1 LHISPRG
8 KLGTVGVFCSLPSNF
23 FKFLPGFTKEFC
35 NTRARCQEAPRQL
48 FFITVLEMPKERFS
62 LNNLPNWMRGRFDD
76 TQRFLM
82 LCICAGVLC
91 GLVGVSFH
99 LAITG
104 IFEAL
109 FNFYQGLG
117 IWALPAMVLSP
128 ALAGLIVGLMIHYV
142 SPTASGSGIPQTKAA
157 YYQNFGVIKTSEAFW
172 RFIIG
177 TISVAFGNSL
187 GREGPTVHICSAV
200 SSKLG
205 RVFGLGKLRVQA
217 MIPVGM
223 GAGISAAF
231 NAPIAAITFV
241 FEELLDNFSSKALGG
256 ILIAVV
262 VAAVV
267 ERTLLGE
274 HAALQADTTFFHTS
288 WWMLICLV
296 MGPTAG
302 LIGHLFTQSLLK
314 LRAHFKQWQTIPN
327 WAKPALGG
335 LSVGLMGVT
344 VYHFSGGNLGVFSIG
359 YTDLN
364 AALNGN
370 LTWTVIL
377 LLLVG
382 KLVAT
387 TVCYAS
393 GSSGG
398 IFAPVIFIGSM
409 IGGLFGVVLV
419 RFGAEPSVA
428 AGAALLGTGAF
439 FAAVIR
445 CPLTS
450 VIIIFEMTANYSL
463 ILPLMIGNFLAHL
476 ISAKLS
482 PIPIYDAL
490 LLQDGISLKKLPA
503 YRGEQDW
510 RNLPVST
517 IMTHDSRTVSGTLDA
532 QRNLARIEDGGHQ
545 HHAYP
550 VVTDLNSQVLLGMIT
565 HHELEE
571 MTAANDVQTISQWI
585 DGHKIIEIYPDTS
598 IRDAANTL
606 VIKDVLQAPIV
617 SRNDPTKLL
626 GIVTLHDIA
635 RQQNAIE
642 ETIDR

>member
-1 LHISPRG
+1 MDA
-8 KLGTVGVFCSLPSNF
+8 KYF
-23 FKFLPGFTKEFC
+23 FKEISSVHSGASFVIPLTSCGAV
-35 NTRARCQEAPRQL
+35 ARSILLTTIMMPRETFNL
-48 FFITVLEMPKERFS
+48 S
-62 LNNLPNWMRGRFDD
+62 NLPNWMRGRFDD
-76 TQRFLM
+76 SQRFLM
-82 LCICAGVLC
+82 LSICAGAVC
-91 GLVGVSFH
+91 GLIGVSFH

-109 FNFYQGLG
+109 FGFFETLG
-117 IWALPAMVLSP
+117 FWALPAMILSP
-128 ALAGLIVGLMIHYV
+128 AVAGLIVGLLIRYV

-157 YYQNFGVIKTSEAFW
+157 YYQNFGVIKTSEAVW

-177 TISVAFGNSL
+177 TLSVAFGNSL
-187 GREGPTVHICSAV
+187 GREGPTVHICSAA

-205 RVFGLGKLRVQA
+205 RLFGLGKLRVQA
-217 MIPVGM
+217 MVPVGM
-223 GAGISAAF
+223 GAGIAAAF

-274 HAALQADTTFFHTS
+274 HAALQADTTYFNTS

-296 MGPTAG
+296 MGPAAG
-302 LIGHLFTQSLLK
+302 LLGHLFTESLLY
-314 LRAHFKQWQTIPN
+314 LRARFKQWQGLPS

-335 LSVGLMGVT
+335 LSVGLIGVS
-344 VYHFSGGNLGVFSIG
+344 VLCLSGGHIGVFSIG

-364 AALNGN
+364 AALNGQ
-370 LTWTVIL
+370 LTYGVML
-377 LLLVG
+377 LLLLG
-382 KLVAT
+382 KLLAT
-387 TVCYAS
+387 ALCYAS

-409 IGGLFGVVLV
+409 LGGLFGVALV
-419 RFGAEPSVA
+419 HFCGAHASVA

-445 CPLTS
+445 CPMTS
-450 VIIIFEMTANYSL
+450 VIIIFEMTTNYSL
-463 ILPLMIGNFLAHL
+463 ILPLMVGNFLAYL
-476 ISAKLS
+476 ISTKLRTL
-482 PIPIYDAL
+482 PIYDAL

-503 YRGEQDW
+503 YRGAQDW

-517 IMTHDSRTVSGTLDA
+517 IMTHDCRTVRGDENA
-532 QRNLARIEDGGHQ
+532 QHNLQRMARNRHK

-550 VVTDLNSQVLLGMIT
+550 VVAGRNHQHLRGVIT
-565 HHELEE
+565 HQELQ
-571 MTAANDVQTISQWI
+571 AAATSQDKQVISEWI
-585 DGHKIIEIYPDTS
+585 KGRKTVSIYPDTS

-606 VIKDVLQAPIV
+606 VIKDVLQAPVV
-617 SRNDPTKLL
+617 SRQDPTKLL

-642 ETIDR
+642 ETLERAPG

>member
-1 LHISPRG
+1 MPR
-8 KLGTVGVFCSLPSNF
+8 
-23 FKFLPGFTKEFC
+23 
-35 NTRARCQEAPRQL
+35 
-48 FFITVLEMPKERFS
+48 ERFS
-62 LNNLPNWMRGRFDD
+62 LNNLPNWMRGRFNDS
-76 TQRFLM
+76 QRFLM
-82 LCICAGVLC
+82 LCMCAGVLC

-109 FNFYQGLG
+109 FGFFESLG
-117 IWALPAMVLSP
+117 VWAIPAMILSP
-128 ALAGLIVGLMIHYV
+128 ALAGLIVGLMIRYV

-187 GREGPTVHICSAV
+187 GREGPTVHICSAI

-288 WWMLICLV
+288 WWMLVCLV

-302 LIGHLFTQSLLK
+302 LLGHLFTQSLLK

-327 WAKPALGG
+327 WLKPAIGG
-335 LSVGLMGVT
+335 LSVGMMGVT

-359 YTDLN
+359 YADLN
-364 AALNGN
+364 SALNGQ
-370 LTWTVIL
+370 LAWTVIL

-387 TVCYAS
+387 TICYAS

-409 IGGLFGVVLV
+409 LGGLFGVALV
-419 RFGAEPSVA
+419 HFCGADASVA

-445 CPLTS
+445 CPMTS

-476 ISAKLS
+476 ISSKLS

-517 IMTHDSRTVSGTLDA
+517 IMTHDSRTVIGSLNAQENLD
-532 QRNLARIEDGGHQ
+532 RIKEAGHK
-545 HHAYP
+545 HHGYP
-550 VVTDLNSQVLLGMIT
+550 VVTDLNSQALLGVVT

-571 MTAANDVQTISQWI
+571 MAAENDEQLIRSWI
-585 DGHKIIEIYPDTS
+585 EGHKIIGIYPDNS

-617 SRNDPTKLL
+617 SRKDPTKLL

-642 ETIDR
+642 ETFDR

>member
-1 LHISPRG
+1 
-8 KLGTVGVFCSLPSNF
+8 
-23 FKFLPGFTKEFC
+23 
-35 NTRARCQEAPRQL
+35 
-48 FFITVLEMPKERFS
+48 MPKERFS

-76 TQRFLM
+76 SQRFLM

-109 FNFYQGLG
+109 FGFYKGLG
-117 IWALPAMVLSP
+117 IWAIPAMVLSP
-128 ALAGLIVGLMIHYV
+128 ALAGLIVGLMIRYV

-256 ILIAVV
+256 ILIAVA

-274 HAALQADTTFFHTS
+274 HAALQADTTFFTTS

-296 MGPTAG
+296 MGPVAG
-302 LIGHLFTQSLLK
+302 LLGHLFTGMLLT
-314 LRAHFKQWQTIPN
+314 LRARFKQWQKMPN
-327 WAKPALGG
+327 WLKPALGG

-344 VYHFSGGNLGVFSIG
+344 VLHLSGGHLGVFSIG

-364 AALNGN
+364 AALNGK
-370 LTWTVIL
+370 LAWTVLL

-382 KLVAT
+382 KVVAT
-387 TVCYAS
+387 TICYAS

-409 IGGLFGVVLV
+409 LGGLFGVSLV
-419 RFGAEPSVA
+419 HFFGSDPSVA

-463 ILPLMIGNFLAHL
+463 ILPLMVGNFLAHL
-476 ISAKLS
+476 ISSKLR

-517 IMTHDSRTVSGTLDA
+517 IMTHDSLTVIGGFSALE
-532 QRNLARIEDGGHQ
+532 NLEHIKATGRK
-545 HHAYP
+545 HHGYP
-550 VVTDLNSQVLLGMIT
+550 VVTELNSQELLGVIT
-565 HHELEE
+565 HHELQE
-571 MTAANDVQTISQWI
+571 MAAVNDHQLISQWI
-585 DGHKIIEIYPDTS
+585 EGHKIIEIYPDSS

-617 SRNDPTKLL
+617 SRKDPTKLL

-642 ETIDR
+642 ETIER